1 MKYLKSLNDN
11 DKQALLAIA
20 RCAHVTEEQLL
31 TLITKNRIYSYLRD
45 GMILEERYYH
55 NSNGFKGYKLSGKG
69 KRTIEKTWGFKYFQH
84 SQTLYHDA
92 IIAEKYFELSRKEQ
106 ETWKTETE
114 IKEILNDMKNEL
126 ETNKKYSAVDG
137 AYRNKDN
144 VDIGFE
150 AVTST
155 YCRDKILSK
164 RNFCFFMKWI
174 YEERR

>member
-1 MKYLKSLNDN
+1 MKYLKSLDNN

-20 RCAHVTEEQLL
+20 RCAHVTEAQLL
-31 TLITKNRIYSYLRD
+31 TLITKNRINSYLKE
-45 GMILEERYYH
+45 GIILEDRYYH
-55 NSNGFKGYKLSGKG
+55 NLNGFTGYKLNEKG
-69 KRTIEKTWGFKYFQH
+69 KRIIERTWGFKHFQH

-92 IIAEKYFELSRKEQ
+92 IIAEKYFELSREEQ
-106 ETWKTETE
+106 ESWKTETE
-114 IKEILNDMKNEL
+114 IKEILDSMKNEL
-126 ETNKKYSAVDG
+126 ETKKKYSALDG

-155 YCRDKILSK
+155 YCRDKILNK
-164 RNFCFFMKWI
+164 RNFCSFMKWN